1 MQNQSSG
8 LLSAAH
14 SLEAVD
20 MDSDAKSTGPS
31 EAQKRSWS
39 GFDKASDYFTS
50 LKATPRLFSRRALY
64 VRHPEEQLAD
74 KAAAE
79 GQLKQVLNWFHVMA
93 LGTGN
98 CIV

>member
-1 MQNQSSG
+1 M
-8 LLSAAH
+8 A
-14 SLEAVD
+14 AVD
-20 MDSDAKSTGPS
+20 MASDAKSTDPAAP
-31 EAQKRSWS
+31 EARKRSWS

-50 LKATPRLFSRRALY
+50 LKATPRLFTRRALY

-98 CIV
+98 RYIV